1 MNDKVSNKRSR
12 FVRLAEKRVAKA
24 IKIIR
29 AVGALADRSRYE
41 YSERDSEKI
50 VLALETEVSDMKTRF
65 IDESARKDT
74 TFAL

>member
-1 MNDKVSNKRSR
+1 VDDKVSNKRSR

-29 AVGALADRSRYE
+29 AVGALADRARYE
-41 YSERDSEKI
+41 YSELDAEKI

-65 IDESARKDT
+65 GDESARKGT
-74 TFAL
+74 TFSL